1 MTQPIHRRN
10 FAIATLVALTVLTPA
25 FAQDVAFPTKPIKV
39 IVPYPAGGN
48 ADNIARV
55 FSNRMAEIIGQPVI
69 VENRGGA
76 SGTIG
81 ADAVHKADPDGYT
94 LLLTVTSQLTSPG
107 PTVKTSYVATEDFT
121 PVVGLAVT
129 PLAFA
134 VPASLGV
141 KDLKELAALSKT
153 RKMSYGSY
161 GAGTSTHLMQH
172 LLAQQ
177 FGAKD
182 AAQIPYKGESPMVND
197 MLGGQIDMGMVG
209 IGQGREMHKSGRMRI
224 LAVVG
229 TQRSEFLPDVATF
242 AEQGYKDLD
251 WTYGVAVYASSR
263 TPAPILNKLQEAGKK
278 FQNDAKAQQAYR
290 AQSNQ
295 PWTNSTPDELKRR
308 LVDDTRNWARVNTQ
322 VGPLQ

>member
-1 MTQPIHRRN
+1 MTRSFTRRA
-10 FAIATLVALTVLTPA
+10 FSATIVAALACLAPA
-25 FAQDVAFPTKPIKV
+25 FAQDAFPSKPIKV

-48 ADNIARV
+48 ADNIARI

-69 VENRGGA
+69 VDNRAGA

-81 ADAVHKADPDGYT
+81 AEAVHKADADGYT

-107 PTVKTSYVATEDFT
+107 PTVKTNYVATDDFT

-134 VPASLGV
+134 VPTSLGV
-141 KDLKELAALSKT
+141 KNLKELAALSKT
-153 RKMSYGSY
+153 RKLSYGSY

-182 AAQIPYKGESPMVND
+182 AVQIPYKGEAPMVND
-197 MLGGQIDMGMVG
+197 MLGGQIDMGMIG
-209 IGQGREMHKSGRMRI
+209 IGQGREMQKSGRMRI

-229 TQRSEFLPDVATF
+229 TQRSEFLPDVQTF
-242 AEQGYKDLD
+242 AEQGFKDLD

-263 TPAPILNKLQEAGKK
+263 VPAPILKKLQEAGKK
-278 FQNDAKAQQAYR
+278 FQADPQAQQAYR

-295 PWTNSTPDELKRR
+295 PWIDSNPDELKRR
-308 LVDDTRNWARVNTQ
+308 LVNDTKNWARVYTQ
-322 VGPLQ
+322 VGTLQ

>member
-1 MTQPIHRRN
+1 MPRSINRRTFTAITLAAMT
-10 FAIATLVALTVLTPA
+10 ALTPA
-25 FAQDVAFPTKPIKV
+25 LAQDPFPSKPIKV

-48 ADNIARV
+48 ADTIARV
-55 FSNRMAEIIGQPVI
+55 FAKRMGEILGTQLI
-69 VENRGGA
+69 VDNRGGA

-81 ADAVHKADPDGYT
+81 AEAVHRADADGYT

-107 PTVKTSYVATEDFT
+107 PTVKTNYNAAEDFA
-121 PVVGLAVT
+121 PVVGLCIT

-141 KDLKELAALSKT
+141 SNLKELAALSKT
-153 RKMSYGSY
+153 RKISYGSY

-172 LLAQQ
+172 QLIQQ

-182 AAQIPYKGESPMVND
+182 AIQIPYKGESPMVND

-209 IGQGREMHKSGRMRI
+209 IGQGREMSKSGRMRI

-263 TPAPILNKLQEAGKK
+263 TPAPILKKLQDAGKK
-278 FQNDAKAQQAYR
+278 FQQNRDSQQAFR

-295 PWTNSTPDELKRR
+295 PWTNSTPEELQRR
-308 LVDDTRNWARVNTQ
+308 LVQDSANWNKASALI
-322 VGPLQ
+322 GKL